1 MSATNNYK
9 RGKSMDLGRCMLRKC
24 KCCRYENSCSKEY
37 ENEYSKNKNRKSK
50 TSGIQSKKRF
60 KTRRRRVS
68 KNKKSITEFG
78 YVAPVIVNSNMT
90 VIGGHQRLKVL
101 KELGYT
107 EVECVVV
114 DLDQEKEKALNIAL
128 NKISGDWDNDKLEEL
143 LAELK
148 QTDIDMD
155 ITGFSFDEV
164 DEILKDITGSKE
176 DDFDLDQ
183 ALDEIEEPISKRGDV
198 WILGKNRLMCGDSTQ
213 KEDVMHLMNSQEADM
228 LLTDP
233 PYNVDYEGKTSE
245 ALKIEN
251 DNMSETEFYNFLLD
265 SFKNMFDSIKYG
277 GSAYVFHADTE
288 GLNFRNAFKSCGFKL
303 AQCLVWV
310 KNTFVMGRQDYQWRH
325 EPILY
330 GWKPGAGHYF
340 VDNRKQSTVL
350 EFDKPSRNAEHPTM
364 KPVDLLVYLIKNS
377 SKEND
382 LILDLFGGSG
392 STLIAA
398 EQTQR
403 RCYTMELDP
412 KYCDVIIKRWENLTG
427 EKAILEK

>member
-1 MSATNNYK
+1 MNIQKIKIESLKPAEYNPRK
-9 RGKSMDLGRCMLRKC
+9 DLKP
-24 KCCRYENSCSKEY
+24 EDEEY
-37 ENEYSKNKNRKSK
+37 QK
-50 TSGIQSKKRF
+50 I
-60 KTRRRRVS
+60 
-68 KNKKSITEFG
+68 KKSITEFG
-78 YVAPVIVNSNMT
+78 YVAPIIVNSNMT

-114 DLDQEKEKALNIAL
+114 DLDQKKEKALNIAL

-183 ALDEIEEPISKRGDV
+183 ALNEIEEPISKRGDV
-198 WILGKNRLMCGDSTQ
+198 WILDKNRLMCGDSTQ
-213 KEDVMHLMNSQEADM
+213 KEDVIHLMNSQEADM

>member
-1 MSATNNYK
+1 MNIQKIKIESLKPAEYNPRK
-9 RGKSMDLGRCMLRKC
+9 DLKP
-24 KCCRYENSCSKEY
+24 EDEEY
-37 ENEYSKNKNRKSK
+37 QK
-50 TSGIQSKKRF
+50 I
-60 KTRRRRVS
+60 
-68 KNKKSITEFG
+68 KKSITEFG

-288 GLNFRNAFKSCGFKL
+288 GLNFRNTFKSCGFKL

>member
-1 MSATNNYK
+1 MNIQKIDIEKLKAAEYNPRKDLKPEDEEYQKIK
-9 RGKSMDLGRCMLRKC
+9 R
-24 KCCRYENSCSKEY
+24 
-37 ENEYSKNKNRKSK
+37 
-50 TSGIQSKKRF
+50 
-60 KTRRRRVS
+60 
-68 KNKKSITEFG
+68 SILEFG
-78 YVAPVIVNSNMT
+78 YVAPIIVNADMT

-101 KELGYT
+101 KELGYK
-107 EVECVVV
+107 EVECNIV
-114 DLDQEKEKALNIAL
+114 DLDKTKEKALNIAL
-128 NKISGDWDNDKLEEL
+128 NKITGEWDNSKLEEL

-148 QTDIDMD
+148 ETDIDMD
-155 ITGFSFDEV
+155 MTGFTFDEV
-164 DEILKDITGSKE
+164 DNILKDIEGSKE

-183 ALDEIEEPISKRGDV
+183 ALNEIEEPTTRPGDI

-213 KEDVMHLMNSQEADM
+213 KEQVMRLMDKQDADM

-233 PYNVDYEGKTSE
+233 PYNVDYEGKTVD

-251 DNMSETEFYNFLLD
+251 DNMTSTEFYNFLLD
-265 SFKNMFDSIKYG
+265 SFRNMFEVTKC
-277 GSAYVFHADTE
+277 GSSVYVFHADTE
-288 GLNFRNAFKSCGFKL
+288 GLNFRNAFNAVGFKL

-330 GWKPGAGHYF
+330 GWKEGAGHYF
-340 VDNRKQSTVL
+340 IDDRKQSTVL
-350 EFDKPSRNAEHPTM
+350 EFDKPTRNAEHPTM
-364 KPVDLLVYLIKNS
+364 KPIDLLVYLIKNS

-398 EQTQR
+398 EQVKR

-412 KYCDVIIKRWENLTG
+412 KYCDVIVKRWELLTG
-427 EKAILEK
+427 EKAVLKK

>member
-1 MSATNNYK
+1 MNIQKIKITKLKPAEYNPRK
-9 RGKSMDLGRCMLRKC
+9 DLKP
-24 KCCRYENSCSKEY
+24 EDEEY
-37 ENEYSKNKNRKSK
+37 QK
-50 TSGIQSKKRF
+50 I
-60 KTRRRRVS
+60 
-68 KNKKSITEFG
+68 KKSITEFG

-90 VIGGHQRLKVL
+90 VIGGHQRLKIL

-107 EVECVVV
+107 DVECVIV
-114 DLDQEKEKALNIAL
+114 DLDPNKEKALNIAL
-128 NKISGDWDNDKLEEL
+128 NKISGDWDDNKLEEL

-176 DDFDLDQ
+176 DNFDIQQ
-183 ALDEIEEPISKRGDV
+183 ALDEIDEPITKTGDI
-198 WILGKNRLMCGDSTQ
+198 WILGKHRLMCGDSTQ
-213 KEDVMHLMNSQEADM
+213 KEQVLRLMNNQEADM
-228 LLTDP
+228 ILTDP
-233 PYNVDYEGKTSE
+233 PYNVDYEGKTAD

-251 DNMSETEFYNFLLD
+251 DNMNETEFYNFLLD
-265 SFKNMFDSIKYG
+265 SFRNMYESVKHG
-277 GSAYVFHADTE
+277 GSVYVFHADTE

-330 GWKPGAGHYF
+330 GWKEGAGHYF
-340 VDNRKQSTVL
+340 VDDRKQSTVL
-350 EFDKPSRNAEHPTM
+350 EFDKPSKNAEHPTM

-398 EQTQR
+398 TQTQR

-427 EKAILEK
+427 KKAILTK

>member
-1 MSATNNYK
+1 MNIQKIKIESLKPAEYNPRK
-9 RGKSMDLGRCMLRKC
+9 DLKP
-24 KCCRYENSCSKEY
+24 EDEEY
-37 ENEYSKNKNRKSK
+37 QK
-50 TSGIQSKKRF
+50 I
-60 KTRRRRVS
+60 
-68 KNKKSITEFG
+68 KKSITEFG

>member
-1 MSATNNYK
+1 MNIQKISIEKLKPAEYNPRK
-9 RGKSMDLGRCMLRKC
+9 DLKP
-24 KCCRYENSCSKEY
+24 EDEEY
-37 ENEYSKNKNRKSK
+37 QK
-50 TSGIQSKKRF
+50 I
-60 KTRRRRVS
+60 
-68 KNKKSITEFG
+68 KKSLIEFG
-78 YVAPVIVNSNMT
+78 YVAPVIVNADMT

-107 EVECVVV
+107 EIECNIV
-114 DLDQEKEKALNIAL
+114 DLDKNKEKALNIAL
-128 NKISGDWDNDKLEEL
+128 NKITGEWDNTKLEEL

-148 QTDIDMD
+148 EADIDMD
-155 ITGFSFDEV
+155 MTGFSFDEV
-164 DEILKDITGSKE
+164 DDMLKDITGSKE
-176 DDFDLDQ
+176 DDFDVDQ
-183 ALDEIEEPISKRGDV
+183 ALNEIEEPTSKPGDV
-198 WILGKNRLMCGDSTQ
+198 WILGRHRLMCGNSTQ
-213 KEDVMHLMNSQEADM
+213 KEDVMRLMNNQEADM

-251 DNMSETEFYNFLLD
+251 DNMSETEFYNFLID
-265 SFKNMFDSIKYG
+265 AFRNMFESVKYG
-277 GSAYVFHADTE
+277 GSIYVFHADTE
-288 GLNFRNAFKSCGFKL
+288 GLNFRNAFKAVGFKL

-330 GWKPGAGHYF
+330 GWKEGAGHYF

-364 KPVDLLVYLIKNS
+364 KPIDLLVYLIKNS

-382 LILDLFGGSG
+382 IILDLFGGSG

-398 EQTQR
+398 EQIQR
-403 RCYTMELDP
+403 TCYAMELDP
-412 KYCDVIIKRWENLTG
+412 KYCDVIIRRWENLTG
-427 EKAILEK
+427 QKAVLEK

>member
-1 MSATNNYK
+1 MNIQKINVEKLKPAEYNPRK
-9 RGKSMDLGRCMLRKC
+9 DLKP
-24 KCCRYENSCSKEY
+24 EDEEY
-37 ENEYSKNKNRKSK
+37 QK
-50 TSGIQSKKRF
+50 I
-60 KTRRRRVS
+60 
-68 KNKKSITEFG
+68 KKSITEFG

-90 VIGGHQRLKVL
+90 VIGGHQRLKIL

-107 EVECVVV
+107 DVECVIV
-114 DLDQEKEKALNIAL
+114 DLDPNKEKALNIAL
-128 NKISGDWDNDKLEEL
+128 NKISGDWDDNKLEEL

-176 DDFDLDQ
+176 DDFDIQQ
-183 ALDEIEEPISKRGDV
+183 ALDEIDEPITKTGDI
-198 WILGKNRLMCGDSTQ
+198 WILGKHRLMCGDSTQ
-213 KEDVMHLMNSQEADM
+213 KEQVLRLMNNQEADM
-228 LLTDP
+228 ILTDP
-233 PYNVDYEGKTSE
+233 PYNVDYEGKTAD

-251 DNMSETEFYNFLLD
+251 DNMNETEFYNFLLD
-265 SFKNMFDSIKYG
+265 SFRNMYESVKHG
-277 GSAYVFHADTE
+277 GSVYVFHADTE

-330 GWKPGAGHYF
+330 GWKEGAGHYF
-340 VDNRKQSTVL
+340 VDDRKQSTVL
-350 EFDKPSRNAEHPTM
+350 EFDKPSKNAEHPTM

-398 EQTQR
+398 TQTQR

-427 EKAILEK
+427 KKAILTK